1 MTLASPPAPA
11 PAGPPPSAACAPPS
25 GPDATDVH
33 ANGCM
38 READEAGRATRPAP
52 PPTAPGA
59 RQHPARPPKPPPSPA
74 RHPDLPGRLCI
85 ELERKLRLAA
95 EAAELSSDRDA
106 ICGEAFSDLVGA
118 LDRPARA
125 ALLVPG
131 TSAAPGEAGQEPDRP
146 VLYYEV
152 LAPYLASHP
161 ARAEGLL
168 TVAKRLWGQPYVAP
182 LYTLLLHRWLLA
194 APQRGGR
201 RGAAASSSSSHAAAL
216 LGEARHLLVLVR
228 GAQQLFW
235 ADVHAG
241 GRRFEPLFSWLVRA
255 VVLAGPAP
263 APPPPA
269 PWSAPGPAT
278 PPPPPAAARL
288 GDLPFNPR
296 VGLINVT
303 AAFAPYYLGAAD
315 LAAALEAWPSA
326 AAAEERARPGT
337 GTRALTTAAT
347 ATPATATP
355 TLPQHASGAATLLTE
370 AADMLGLMKGEAGLL
385 AYLAHLRGWAGSGA
399 LGAAPRGARL
409 RLQAE
414 LYGLTARGGLRYLP
428 PSVREAAFAALDDLF
443 PAGRAPRRAVA
454 AAVRLWLH
462 PAALPAVA
470 AEAALTA
477 AGWASGA
484 VRVAAGAAGAVVT
497 GLGLGGGGGLASA
510 HPPSTREGMG
520 EGGALSRMMVGG
532 GG

>member
-1 MTLASPPAPA
+1 MTLLAPTASGHP
-11 PAGPPPSAACAPPS
+11 PPPSSCTSPTAAS
-25 GPDATDVH
+25 VH
-33 ANGCM
+33 ANGCAGNEGA
-38 READEAGRATRPAP
+38 EAQQAPAP
-52 PPTAPGA
+52 VPAPAPGA
-59 RQHPARPPKPPPSPA
+59 AHSPPPAAGVRPPKPPPSTA
-74 RHPDLPGRLCI
+74 NALTGRLCI

-125 ALLVPG
+125 ALLVPSSSST
-131 TSAAPGEAGQEPDRP
+131 TSAPSRP

-194 APQRGGR
+194 GAQPRAGGNR
-201 RGAAASSSSSHAAAL
+201 KGGGGGGGHHSSAAHAAL

-241 GRRFEPLFSWLVRA
+241 GRRFEPLFGWLANA
-255 VVLAGPAP
+255 VVLA
-263 APPPPA
+263 
-269 PWSAPGPAT
+269 
-278 PPPPPAAARL
+278 PPAAAASPPAAAARL
-288 GDLPFNPR
+288 ADLPFNPR
-296 VGLINVT
+296 VGLINVA
-303 AAFAPYYLGAAD
+303 AAFAPYYLGPGA
-315 LAAALEAWPSA
+315 LAAALAAWPSA
-326 AAAEERARPGT
+326 AAAGD
-337 GTRALTTAAT
+337 GSGGGGGGGGGSGAAPS
-347 ATPATATP
+347 A

-385 AYLAHLRGWAGSGA
+385 AYLSALRGWAGSDA
-399 LGAAPRGARL
+399 LARAPRGARL
-409 RLQAE
+409 KLQAE
-414 LYGLTARGGLRYLP
+414 LYGLTARGGPRYLP
-428 PSVREAAFAALDDLF
+428 ATVREAALTSLDVLF
-443 PAGRAPRRAVA
+443 PAGRASRWAVA

-462 PAALPAVA
+462 PGALPAVA

-484 VRVAAGAAGAVVT
+484 VRVAAGAAGAVAS
-497 GLGLGGGGGLASA
+497 GLGLGGGAAVGGGLAPDA
-510 HPPSTREGMG
+510 RPRARDGMG
-520 EGGALSRMMVGG
+520 EGGALSRMMGG
-532 GG
+532 GRA